1 MVSCSAPGNVPTE
14 NAAESDYTTGTPWMC
29 IILID
34 NVTADTPTDLKDDY
48 ALRANKDR
56 ILSLKVPEGYTTAG
70 DLEMHSPHRC
80 GERGFR
86 L

>member
-1 MVSCSAPGNVPTE
+1 
-14 NAAESDYTTGTPWMC
+14 MC

-70 DLEMHSPHRC
+70 DLEMHSSHRC
-80 GERGFR
+80 GE
-86 L
+86 

>member
-1 MVSCSAPGNVPTE
+1 
-14 NAAESDYTTGTPWMC
+14 MC

-70 DLEMHSPHRC
+70 DLEMHSPHRR